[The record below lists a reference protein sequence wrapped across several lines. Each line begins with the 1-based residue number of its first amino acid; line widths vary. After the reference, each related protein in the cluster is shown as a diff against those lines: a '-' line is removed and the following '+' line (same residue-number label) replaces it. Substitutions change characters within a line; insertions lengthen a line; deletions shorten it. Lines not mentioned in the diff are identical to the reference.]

1 MKMHWF
7 TMLEQNQTP
16 NKNYLLV
23 ANLTLSN
30 PKHMSF
36 VYNLKNTFKSKLI
49 HLKLKSSEN
58 N

>member
-1 MKMHWF
+1 MHWF